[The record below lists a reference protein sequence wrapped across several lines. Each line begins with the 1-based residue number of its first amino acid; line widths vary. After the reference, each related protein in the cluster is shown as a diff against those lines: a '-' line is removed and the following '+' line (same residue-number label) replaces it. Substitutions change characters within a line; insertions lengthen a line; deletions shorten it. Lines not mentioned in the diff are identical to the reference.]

1 MGPRELR
8 FKAFSS
14 AYDFFGA
21 QYPHQS
27 SNGRRELRAMEN
39 DAASSPRPI
48 NGASSS
54 RDRSRSKVNS
64 VDTAIHIP
72 STGTPSDGFDYQNE
86 DFQKRYSARR
96 TATQSEGGL
105 QRQNSKSP
113 HGEHIPMSPDF
124 TDMDDGT
131 GQPAAPADFSKRG
144 IHIPTRTRYV
154 SRFVSPTRK
163 PIDPLPPAL
172 ILTASQQQQRQA
184 KACAAAIPSPTF
196 QVPCRSRHPELLAAF
211 ARDDR

>member
-14 AYDFFGA
+14 AYDFFGV

-27 SNGRRELRAMEN
+27 SNGRRELRAMEK
-39 DAASSPRPI
+39 DAASSPRI

-54 RDRSRSKVNS
+54 HDRSRSKVNS

-72 STGTPSDGFDYQNE
+72 STGTPSDGFDYQND

-96 TATQSEGGL
+96 TATQSEGGFH
-105 QRQNSKSP
+105 QRKNSKSP
-113 HGEHIPMSPDF
+113 HGEHIPTSPDF
-124 TDMDDGT
+124 NDMDDGT

-154 SRFVSPTRK
+154 SALFCLRSSLSLRS
-163 PIDPLPPAL
+163 ILAL
-172 ILTASQQQQRQA
+172 ILTVSHQQQRQA
-184 KACAAAIPSPTF
+184 KACAAAISSPTF
-196 QVPCRSRHPELLAAF
+196 EIPCRSRRPELLAAF
-211 ARDDR
+211 TRNNR